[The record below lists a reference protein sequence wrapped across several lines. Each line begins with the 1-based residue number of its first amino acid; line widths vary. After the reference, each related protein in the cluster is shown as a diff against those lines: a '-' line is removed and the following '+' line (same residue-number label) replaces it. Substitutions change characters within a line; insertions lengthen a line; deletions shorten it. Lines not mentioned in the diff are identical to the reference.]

1 MSAGQALFAA
11 LNAFFLKKLEC
22 RYIFGRV
29 YDSFM
34 SAFQILKD
42 KKRKTDIVH
51 TVIGRHIMCFLPLA
65 QGRAHKK
72 FLEYAKV

>member
-1 MSAGQALFAA
+1 M
-11 LNAFFLKKLEC
+11 KC

-42 KKRKTDIVH
+42 RKTDIVH
-51 TVIGRHIMCFLPLA
+51 IVTGRHRVCFLPLT

-72 FLEYAKV
+72 FLEYAKVKIIKPYLK